1 MIVFFG
7 VRMALKMLF
16 ASPITKIGESK
27 LLLSV
32 VFFAELTKSSLRILD
47 SDSPLLELGFP
58 INELLLS

>member
-1 MIVFFG
+1 MI
-7 VRMALKMLF
+7 LKMLF
-16 ASPITKIGESK
+16 ASPIAKVGKSK

-47 SDSPLLELGFP
+47 SDSPLLDLGFP